1 MRFGK
6 TGFSWQTAAPEP
18 KREAGLNIVW
28 WQSWRDTEGTFCLRM
43 CSIQML
49 KSQIMNINED
59 MMSIKKSGWKK
70 NPKHKTMLWWRR
82 LAWKYNT
89 VREMKL
95 STMNTTPKWER
106 TEMLMALRHT
116 ATYWLDTVNTPS
128 HRGAGGTGHLTL
140 RQILDIPKWSFY
152 KE

>member
-28 WQSWRDTEGTFCLRM
+28 WQSWCDTEGTFCLRM

-70 NPKHKTMLWWRR
+70 KKTQTQNNAVM
-82 LAWKYNT
+82 KKISMKIQHSQGDET
-89 VREMKL
+89 VDYEHNSKMGE
-95 STMNTTPKWER
+95 NWNADGITTHCH
-106 TEMLMALRHT
+106 LL
-116 ATYWLDTVNTPS
+116 
-128 HRGAGGTGHLTL
+128 TGHGKYTQPQ
-140 RQILDIPKWSFY
+140 RSRRNGSSNVTTNIGHTQVIIL
-152 KE
+152 